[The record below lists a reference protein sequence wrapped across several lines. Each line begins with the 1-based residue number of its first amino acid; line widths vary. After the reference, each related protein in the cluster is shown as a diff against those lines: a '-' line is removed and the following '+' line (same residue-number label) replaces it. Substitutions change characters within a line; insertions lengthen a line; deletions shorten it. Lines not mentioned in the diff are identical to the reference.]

1 MELTVG
7 MERMVKTVRPGQKV
21 TPVLRVQ
28 LVHGAKRV
36 TRARRA
42 MPMVSSVQLAHR
54 VPKATKVTLANRVKK
69 VIRVTKVILAP
80 REIKETP
87 ALRVTRAMPANRVLK
102 VILERRAHKA
112 KRAMLVTMGERLSY
126 RKLRCISS
134 GATGVM
140 LLGITSLHYLT

>member
-1 MELTVG
+1 MEPMAV

-42 MPMVSSVQLAHR
+42 MP
-54 VPKATKVTLANRVKK
+54 
-69 VIRVTKVILAP
+69 
-80 REIKETP
+80 
-87 ALRVTRAMPANRVLK
+87 ANRVLK

-112 KRAMLVTMGERLSY
+112 KRVMLVTMGERLSY